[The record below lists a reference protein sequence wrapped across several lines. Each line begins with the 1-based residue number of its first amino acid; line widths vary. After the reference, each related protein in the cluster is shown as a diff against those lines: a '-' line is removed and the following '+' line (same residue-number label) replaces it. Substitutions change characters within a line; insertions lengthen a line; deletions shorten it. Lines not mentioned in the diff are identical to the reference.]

1 MNDYICR
8 IATLE
13 DIIKIYDY
21 KIEHEPEDKEN
32 LLVWK
37 ENAINREKNK
47 SSRTYIGVLEGEIIS
62 KCNAALNS
70 SLIQNSECLIDNE
83 TAYLFAFET
92 KEEYQGQGYFS
103 KLFNFMINDLKSLG
117 YKKVT
122 LGVEVDDL
130 KNKEIY
136 KKYGFTEYIKT
147 SNEVNPDNS
156 TMLVEYYRK
165 EL

>member
-8 IATLE
+8 IATLV

-62 KCNAALNS
+62 KCNAGFEG

-156 TMLVEYYRK
+156 TMLVEYYGK